1 MVPPIL
7 YLVWIILLLEIEADD
22 QQGDHNEIF
31 WFDETRDESIDGGSY
46 DGEGDQGLDFN
57 QGGDVLQF
65 HDTGSEVYAVHRVW
79 LLRPAQRRAERL
91 TGTDPAQRLITSGCI
106 NVSNEVYEKLK
117 KCCGAATL
125 IIQ

>member
-1 MVPPIL
+1 MVVVSLAAATICFLNACYPA
-7 YLVWIILLLEIEADD
+7 LVGHSTPSGSFTL
-22 QQGDHNEIF
+22 QVR
-31 WFDETRDESIDGGSY
+31 ETAQDGY
-46 DGEGDQGLDFN
+46 
-57 QGGDVLQF
+57 GGDVLQF

-91 TGTDPAQRLITSGCI
+91 AGTDPAQRLITSGCI

-117 KCCGAATL
+117 KCCVATTL